1 MTSSIFGA
9 PRQYC
14 LLAVM
19 RTKSPFLDSATWK
32 GPVPTIGG
40 SFWNDVSAAFGLILL
55 QMCSGTMGTTI
66 PSMLALGL
74 AVVNLHREVV
84 DGLDLW

>member
-14 LLAVM
+14 SLAAM
-19 RTKSPFLDSATWK
+19 RTKSPFLNSTTWK

-40 SFWNDVSAAFGLILL
+40 RFWNDVSAALGVTLD
-55 QMCSGTMGTTI
+55 QRCSGTMGTTI
-66 PSMLALGL
+66 PSMFAFGL
-74 AVVNLHREVV
+74 AVVN
-84 DGLDLW
+84 